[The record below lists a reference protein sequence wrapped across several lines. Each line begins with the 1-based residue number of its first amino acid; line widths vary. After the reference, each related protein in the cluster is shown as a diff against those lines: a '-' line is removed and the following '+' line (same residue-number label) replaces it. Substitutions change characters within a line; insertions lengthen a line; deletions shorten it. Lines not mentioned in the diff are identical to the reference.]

1 MEKILQFVKKYKLL
15 FLITIVAIVGIII
28 TIYFLT
34 RPPRTTIENYN
45 EFSSA
50 PSSAKAGL
58 EEQLYRFLNS
68 HHENANE
75 LKDVYIRKGSYQ
87 KTNDDQLSS
96 EVFLIDIDSLKITY
110 QISNTWSKGTPVPD
124 GIIID
129 CPAISDSKYP
139 DTNCVGMY
147 NNSNEMKILA
157 KFPLIKEL
165 PIVVDEYVNNYSEY
179 INYKITYTEDLSNLT
194 AIITITDLSGGNHD
208 RALKKISELGFNPA
222 DYDIKYLDQSSENY
236 WPRVT
241 KY

>member
-1 MEKILQFVKKYKLL
+1 MEKFINLIKKYKYVII
-15 FLITIVAIVGIII
+15 FIFIIIVGITIA
-28 TIYFLT
+28 IYFLT

-45 EFSSA
+45 EISSA
-50 PSSAKAGL
+50 PNSAKVGL
-58 EEQLYRFLNS
+58 EEQLYRFLNNR
-68 HHENANE
+68 HENAND
-75 LKDVYIRKGSYQ
+75 LKDVYIRKESYQ
-87 KTNDDQLSS
+87 RTNDDQLNS

-139 DTNCVGMY
+139 ETNCVGMY
-147 NNSNEMKILA
+147 NNSDEMKILA

-165 PIVVDEYVNNYSEY
+165 PIIVSEYINNYSEF

-194 AIITITDLSGGNHD
+194 ATITITDLSGGNHD